1 MKINQEIQQKV
12 ELDSRVIERI
22 VLDIVEAQTKEL
34 DEYVQ
39 NIKKVLEMDS
49 DDLTTDEL
57 NRIMIR
63 LCSYAYFIA
72 SKQELMGIRQDISEA
87 IRAERYNEAY
97 VNLTVGTV
105 AKKTAEAESIVKE
118 EVVVAL
124 IYSRAYKIM
133 KGKYDS
139 VNRLIDAV
147 KKILTAKIQT
157 MQLTGKCDI

>member
-1 MKINQEIQQKV
+1 MEINQEIQQKV
-12 ELDSRVIERI
+12 EVDSQVIERI
-22 VLDIVEAQTKEL
+22 VIDVVEAQTKEL

-63 LCSYAYFIA
+63 LCSYAYFVA

-97 VNLTVGTV
+97 MNLTVGTV
-105 AKKTAEAESIVKE
+105 AKKTAEAESAVKE
-118 EVVVAL
+118 EFIIAL

-147 KKILTAKIQT
+147 KKILTSKIQT
-157 MQLTGKCDI
+157 MQLIGKSDA

>member
-1 MKINQEIQQKV
+1 MDINKEIQQKV
-12 ELDSRVIERI
+12 EADAQVIESI
-22 VLDIVEAQTKEL
+22 VVDIVEAQTKEL
-34 DEYVQ
+34 DEYVR

-49 DDLTTDEL
+49 DDLTMDEL

-63 LCSYAYFIA
+63 LCSYAYFIV

-97 VNLTVGTV
+97 MNLTVGTV
-105 AKKTAEAESIVKE
+105 AKKTAEAESAVKE
-118 EVVVAL
+118 EVVIAL

-147 KKILTAKIQT
+147 KKIVSSKIQA
-157 MQLTGKCDI
+157 MQLGLKE